1 MRLPPR
7 NVQVALL
14 ALLSAGTERWAK
26 EDYFHALQPDGILL
40 DWSLSPIFISNFS
53 LLEWDHLSHA
63 RPTLLVFWKHLSCL
77 ILQVHSWR
85 GIVNQEIQYLRS
97 HLHLIY
103 MKFRQGFQLG
113 TDAGMGKICG
123 GCWDRSSVW
132 QNVMNWIVLPQNS
145 HVEAPTPHLEIGP
158 LRRQLRLNVIL
169 ERMKFFHL
177 HQHGWTW
184 KVWCSVK

>member
-1 MRLPPR
+1 MGFYLI
-7 NVQVALL
+7 
-14 ALLSAGTERWAK
+14 G
-26 EDYFHALQPDGILL
+26 
-40 DWSLSPIFISNFS
+40 WSLSPIFISNFS
-53 LLEWDHLSHA
+53 LLEWDHLSRA

-77 ILQVHSWR
+77 ISQVHSWR
-85 GIVNQEIQYLRS
+85 RIVNQETQYLRS

-123 GCWDRSSVW
+123 GCWDRSSIW
-132 QNVMNWIVLPQNS
+132 HAWRTWILGMRKQNVMNWIVFLQNS

-158 LRRQLRLNVIL
+158 LGRQLRLNVIL
-169 ERMKFFHL
+169 ERMKFFHS